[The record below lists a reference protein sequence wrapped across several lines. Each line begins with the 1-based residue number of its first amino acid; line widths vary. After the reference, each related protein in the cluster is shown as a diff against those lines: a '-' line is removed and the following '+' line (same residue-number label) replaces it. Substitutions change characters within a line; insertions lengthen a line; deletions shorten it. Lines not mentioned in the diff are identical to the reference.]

1 MPARPAPAPLLHF
14 LVLSSYMSYDECEPP
29 CVEPEYVAPSHHLIH
44 SIGGC
49 NASCI
54 ASRPTALEVKAAG
67 DTVDVHDLACKVKY
81 SEVLDM
87 ISTPFGPNRAL
98 ARPHHLQ

>member
-49 NASCI
+49 NASCM

-67 DTVDVHDLACKVKY
+67 DTVDVHDLACKVK
-81 SEVLDM
+81 SW
-87 ISTPFGPNRAL
+87 T
-98 ARPHHLQ
+98 